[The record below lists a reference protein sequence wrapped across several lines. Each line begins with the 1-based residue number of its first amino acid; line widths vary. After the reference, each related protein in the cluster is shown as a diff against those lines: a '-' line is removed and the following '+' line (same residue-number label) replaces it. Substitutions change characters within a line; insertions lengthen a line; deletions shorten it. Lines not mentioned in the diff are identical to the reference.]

1 MRLPPRRPGRG
12 LSARWPTLL
21 LTALLAPVLTAGYSG
36 EGPGS
41 MAASGHDQPSVLLI
55 VTDDMRYD
63 DLEHMPNV
71 QALLVEQG
79 TTFSRFYST
88 FPLCCPARASMLTGQ
103 YAHNH
108 GVLSNH
114 APYGG
119 FEEFRDESTLAT
131 WLTPTHTVGLVGKY
145 LNEYGVGN
153 DPLYV
158 PPGWD
163 FWRGSPLRT
172 YDYFNIGLTVDGST
186 VDSFKGVNSTRVIA
200 DESLGFLA
208 AHGQEPFFLFSSF
221 IAPHFGWP
229 RERDDPVG
237 RETPFVGSKYRDTY
251 QGPPLPEDPSFNEA
265 DISDKRPSVQN
276 KLLLSEA
283 QITKLEESIA
293 QRRESLRLVDD
304 QVARLVADLPENTYV
319 IFVSDNGFLQG
330 EHRIFGG
337 KGLPYNPASHVPLV
351 IRGPGVPAGQTVDG
365 MAGMHDLAPTILEL
379 TQTGDTQASHSF
391 DGQSLVPMLTE
402 SSYGDER
409 TLVLEAGDNNGG
421 YAFYGI
427 IRGDGWKYVEFTTDG
442 INEVEMYDLQADPYE
457 ERNLAE
463 DPAYAAKRA
472 ELAAETQLLRF
483 CAGSQCG

>member
-1 MRLPPRRPGRG
+1 MHLPPRRRRRE
-12 LSARWPTLL
+12 LSARWLSLL
-21 LTALLAPVLTAGYSG
+21 LAVLLLPVLTAGHSDQR
-36 EGPGS
+36 PS
-41 MAASGHDQPSVLLI
+41 SVVASGRDRPSVLLI

-63 DLEHMPNV
+63 DLEYMPHV
-71 QALLVEQG
+71 QSLLVENG
-79 TTFSRFYST
+79 TTFSRFYSP

-119 FEEFRDESTLAT
+119 FGEFHDESSLAP
-131 WLTPTHTVGLVGKY
+131 WLAPTHTAGLVGKY

-163 FWRGSPLRT
+163 FWRGSPART
-172 YDYFNIGLTVDGST
+172 YNYLNIGLTMDGLT
-186 VDSFKGVNSTRVIA
+186 VDSFTGVNSTKVIA
-200 DESLGFLA
+200 HESLDFLA
-208 AHGQEPFFLFSSF
+208 VHGHEPFFLVSSF
-221 IAPHFGWP
+221 IAPHFGGP

-237 RETPFVGSKYRDTY
+237 RLTPFVGTKYRNTY
-251 QGPPLPEDPSFNEA
+251 QGPSLPEDPSFNEA
-265 DISDKRPSVQN
+265 DISDKRPSMQN
-276 KLLLSEA
+276 KPLLTAA
-283 QITKLEESIA
+283 QIVKLEESMA

-304 QVARLVADLPENTYV
+304 QVARLVANLPENTYV
-319 IFVSDNGFLQG
+319 VFVSDNGFIQG

-365 MAGMHDLAPTILEL
+365 LAGMHDLAPTILEL
-379 TQTGDTQASHSF
+379 TQTRGAQGSHSF
-391 DGQSLVPMLTE
+391 DGQSLAPMLTQA
-402 SSYGDER
+402 SYGDDR
-409 TLVLEAGDNNGG
+409 TLVLEAGDSNGG
-421 YAFYGI
+421 YAFFGI
-427 IRGDGWKYVEFTTDG
+427 IRSDGWKYVEYTTAG

-457 ERNLAE
+457 ERNVSE
-463 DPAYAAKRA
+463 DPDYAAQRA

-483 CAGSQCG
+483 CAGSECG